1 MEESIKNL
9 AGELVI
15 ALLDIIV
22 ILQVEDNPLIGIVL
36 VVLFDTVTKDPL
48 IRITLIL
55 LVIVLGLSR
64 NNSI

>member
-22 ILQVEDNPLIGIVL
+22 ILQVEDNPVIGVIL
-36 VVLFDTVTKDPL
+36 VVLFDIVTVDPL

-55 LVIVLGLSR
+55 LVIVLGLLK
-64 NNSI
+64 NNSF